1 MSEWESILQSLSSLG
16 SMDGIEE
23 GCLGLLLSSKGILL
37 RFLWSVTPLVKP
49 RIHSQKEVV

>member
-16 SMDGIEE
+16 ILDGIEE